1 MPSYTILKSALA
13 TLGVVQLAAGHTL
26 FTNFYLDG
34 VDQGN
39 ATCVRMPMVP
49 NNATFPINNIL
60 GNEMACGYNGENGVA
75 QVCPANA
82 GSTITFEYRAIP
94 DDSSAESID
103 ISHKGPCAVY
113 LKKVDSAINDTGVGD
128 GWFKIWDDG
137 YDETAGKWCTEKLRD
152 NAGHLSVQIPSS
164 LEGGS
169 YLARPELLAL
179 HQADKVPSNPQFYVG
194 CAQLF
199 VNSTGTGKPTST
211 VSIPSYIQPMSPPV
225 HFDIWTRPLALPY
238 PLPGPAI
245 ANISTPSVSD
255 SSTKDTEAQQQQQQQ
270 QQSEGLP
277 PPSTILIAANWFG
290 TELPPYTTLSG
301 CYNASAACFTQ
312 ARACYASA
320 PPTGSF
326 GCRIWEAHC
335 DAIQAQC
342 QSAGSADGAMVQG
355 PPGYGEDLTPQ
366 PKTLSP
372 VPSPSPTGAMAL
384 GKGNVEGSEV
394 DAGELSRSA
403 SAVWARISGTAGAS
417 GPMVSQWSSAAPSPA
432 ASASSSAAAA
442 VVDGGLKVSL
452 DGACG
457 GSTGQ
462 TCQGSIMG
470 NCCSAHGYCGS
481 SGDYCGNGCQAEFG
495 TCGTAA
501 SMNLKMARKNR
512 VRRARKHL

>member
-1 MPSYTILKSALA
+1 MPSTTILKSALA
-13 TLGVVQLAAGHTL
+13 ALGVAQLAAGHTL

-49 NNATFPINNIL
+49 NNATFPINNLL
-60 GNEMACGYNGENGVA
+60 GNEMACGYNGEDGVA

-113 LKKVDSAINDTGVGD
+113 LKKVVSAINDTGVGD

-152 NAGHLSVQIPSS
+152 NAGHFSVQLPSS
-164 LEGGS
+164 LEGGY

-225 HFDIWTRPLALPY
+225 HFDIWTTPLALPY

-245 ANISTPSVSD
+245 ANISTLSTSD
-255 SSTKDTEAQQQQQQQ
+255 SKDAKAQQQQL

-301 CYNASAACFTQ
+301 CYNASAACWAQ
-312 ARACYASA
+312 ARSCYAAA

-326 GCRIWEAHC
+326 GCRIWEARC

-342 QSAGSADGAMVQG
+342 QSAGAAADATLQG
-355 PPGYGEDLTPQ
+355 PPGYGRDLTPE

-372 VPSPSPTGAMAL
+372 SPSPSPMGVVLL

-394 DAGELSRSA
+394 DTGELSRSA
-403 SAVWARISGTAGAS
+403 SAVWAKISGTVGAS
-417 GPMVSQWSSAAPSPA
+417 APTGSDWSSAVSGPA
-432 ASASSSAAAA
+432 AAAPSSSAAAA
-442 VVDGGLKVSL
+442 AGGSKVSL

-457 GSTGQ
+457 GNAGQ

-481 SGDYCGNGCQAEFG
+481 SGDYCGNGCQAGFG
-495 TCGTAA
+495 TCGNTA
-501 SMNLKMARKNR
+501 SMNLNMARKHR
-512 VRRARKHL
+512 ARRARKHL